1 MAPLLSVKDL
11 RVCYRL
17 PQGYVEV
24 LRGVSF
30 ELEAGEVLGVV
41 GESGSGKSTLALAV
55 AGLLPPNAKILGG
68 SVVFD
73 GTDITRAKPQQLDAL
88 RGTGIFMVFQ
98 DPFMSLNP
106 LMRVGDQIAEAI
118 KVRNKRQ
125 NRPNDPKQAKQ
136 ETVELLRRVRI
147 ADPEDVAQRFPH
159 QLSGGQNQRVMI
171 AMALAEKPKLIIA
184 DEPTT
189 ALDVTTQAQILSIFR
204 EIVEQEK
211 IAIMFITHDL
221 AVASAITGRVAVIY
235 RGQIQEIGP
244 TRSVLLEPKHPYTV
258 ALVKSVPNRA
268 KSEGKLETGLQNAAQ
283 KTVVEGGCVYASRC
297 PHVYDACVRATP
309 RLIDLGDR
317 QVRCV
322 RYGELYEE

>member
-1 MAPLLSVKDL
+1 MSPLLSVRDL
-11 RVCYRL
+11 HVCYRL
-17 PQGYVEV
+17 PQGHIEV

-30 ELEAGEVLGVV
+30 DLNPGEVLGVV

-55 AGLLPPNAKILGG
+55 AGLLPPNAKIVRG
-68 SVVFD
+68 SIVFD
-73 GTDITRAKPQQLDAL
+73 GLELTKAKPTQLDSI

-118 KVRNKRQ
+118 KVREKRK
-125 NRPNDPKQAKQ
+125 NRPYDPEKAKR
-136 ETVELLRRVRI
+136 EAIELLRRVKI
-147 ADPEDVAQRFPH
+147 ADPEDLAQRFPH

-211 IAIMFITHDL
+211 IAMMFITHDL
-221 AVASAITGRVAVIY
+221 AVASTITHRTAVMF

-244 TRSVLLEPKHPYTV
+244 TKSVLLEPKHPYTV
-258 ALVKSVPNRA
+258 ALLKSIPNRA
-268 KSEGKLETGLQNAAQ
+268 KSEGKLETHQAKTHIARRDNACA
-283 KTVVEGGCVYASRC
+283 YASRC
-297 PHVYDACVRATP
+297 PHTYEACLRGTP
-309 RLIDLGDR
+309 KLIELEDR